1 MVDKKKKYSFI
12 QKALDQRVNDHRL
25 RDLTS
30 IQNSLNKA
38 EIVIDGKKLINF
50 CSNDYLGLASH
61 PTVITRSKEYL
72 EKYGAGSS
80 SSRLISGTHS
90 IHSALEEKLA
100 SIFGFKSA
108 LLFNS
113 GFQANLS
120 IIAAIVDRNSLILID
135 KKCHNS
141 LVNGAI
147 LSRAT
152 IKRYQHNNLNH
163 LELLLEKAKDLSY
176 NRVLILTETV
186 FSMDGDCNNLTRL
199 VELSNKYDAL
209 LYSDDAHALGVLG
222 YRGLG
227 LNYKEQ
233 GIDFNIGTFGK
244 SFGGFGAF
252 IGCSKLIKEY
262 LINFA
267 SGFIY
272 TTALPPAIIGGLDA
286 ALDLIPTMNKERMH
300 LFELIHLITSDL
312 NKSFEILHSE
322 SQIIPIVIG
331 SELRTLKLS
340 KYLKENGLW
349 VSSIRPP
356 TVEKGASRLRI
367 TLTALH
373 TKEQVK
379 YLIKT
384 LNNWSND

>member
-1 MVDKKKKYSFI
+1 MIDKEIKYSFI
-12 QKALDQRVNDHRL
+12 QKALDQRIIDHRL
-25 RDLTS
+25 RSLTS
-30 IQNSLNKA
+30 IENSLNNA
-38 EIVIDGKKLINF
+38 EIEIDGKTFINF

-61 PTVITRSKEYL
+61 PAVIKRSKEFL
-72 EKYGAGSS
+72 EQYGAGSS

-100 SIFGFKSA
+100 STFGFESA

-120 IIAAIVDRNSLILID
+120 IISAIVDRNSLILMD

-152 IKRYQHNNLNH
+152 IKRYQHNDVKQ
-163 LELLLEKAKDLSY
+163 LESLLENAKGISY
-176 NRVLILTETV
+176 NRILILTETV
-186 FSMDGDCNNLTRL
+186 FSMDGDCNALT
-199 VELSNKYDAL
+199 ELIGLSKKYDAL

-222 YRGLG
+222 DRGLG
-227 LNYKEQ
+227 LNYMKD
-233 GIDFNIGTFGK
+233 GIDFNLGTFGK

-267 SGFIY
+267 AGFIY

-300 LFELIHLITSDL
+300 LFDLIRLFKSDL
-312 NKSFEILHSE
+312 KHSYEILHSE

-331 SELRTLKLS
+331 SELKTLKLS
-340 KYLKENGLW
+340 NHLQDNGLW

-356 TVEKGASRLRI
+356 TVEKDASRLRI
-367 TLTALH
+367 TFTALH

>member
-1 MVDKKKKYSFI
+1 MIDKEIKYSFI
-12 QKALDQRVNDHRL
+12 KKALDQRIIDHSL
-25 RDLTS
+25 RSLIS
-30 IQNSLNKA
+30 IENSLNNA
-38 EIVIDGKKLINF
+38 EIEIDGKTFINF

-61 PTVITRSKEYL
+61 PAVIKRSKEYL

-100 SIFGFKSA
+100 STFGFESA

-120 IIAAIVDRNSLILID
+120 IISAIVDRNSLILMD

-152 IKRYQHNNLNH
+152 IKRYQHNDVKQ
-163 LELLLEKAKDLSY
+163 LESLLENAKGISY
-176 NRVLILTETV
+176 NRILILTETV
-186 FSMDGDCNNLTRL
+186 FSMDGDCNTLTEL
-199 VELSNKYDAL
+199 IGLSNKYNAL
-209 LYSDDAHALGVLG
+209 LYSDDAHAIGVLG
-222 YRGLG
+222 DRGLG
-227 LNYKEQ
+227 LNYKKD
-233 GIDFNIGTFGK
+233 GIDFNLGTFGK

-252 IGCSKLIKEY
+252 IGCSRLIKEY

-300 LFELIHLITSDL
+300 LFDLIQLLKSDL
-312 NKSFEILHSE
+312 KNSYEILHSE

-331 SELRTLKLS
+331 SELKTLKLS
-340 KYLKENGLW
+340 KHLQDNGLW

-384 LNNWSND
+384 LNNWLND